1 MYLIRCIVK
10 HIHVWY
16 IVLCKFVFIIYKE
29 ASGGMDMDIPNIL
42 VVEDDREINNLI
54 CEALKK
60 ENYNITQAFDGKEAT
75 EKCTDNIQL
84 IILDLMLPYVDGIEV
99 LRVIREKSNLPV
111 IILSAKE
118 EETDRIIGL
127 SMGADDY
134 MVKPFSVRELT
145 ARVKAQ
151 LRRYINYNEK
161 KEESSVLQY
170 NDLKLDTLN
179 YKAYKAEEEI
189 NLTKKEFELLKL
201 FLSNPN
207 RVFTKANIFNSVWE
221 NEYLNDDNTVMVHIK
236 RLRNKI
242 ERNPNDPKYIVTVWG
257 IGYKLG
263 E

>member
-1 MYLIRCIVK
+1 MFTV
-10 HIHVWY
+10 
-16 IVLCKFVFIIYKE
+16 YKQTC
-29 ASGGMDMDIPNIL
+29 GGMNMDIPNIL
-42 VVEDDREINNLI
+42 IVEDDKEINNLI

-60 ENYNITQAFDGKEAT
+60 ENYSIMQAFDGEEAT
-75 EKCTDNIQL
+75 EKYNANIQL
-84 IILDLMLPYVDGIEV
+84 IILDLMLPFIDGIEV
-99 LRVIREKSNLPV
+99 LRIIREKSNLPV

-134 MVKPFSVRELT
+134 MVKLFSVRELT

-161 KEESSVLQY
+161 KEENSVLQY

-179 YKAYKAEEEI
+179 YKAYKTGEEI

-242 ERNPNDPKYIVTVWG
+242 ESNPNDPKYIITVWG

>member
-1 MYLIRCIVK
+1 
-10 HIHVWY
+10 
-16 IVLCKFVFIIYKE
+16 
-29 ASGGMDMDIPNIL
+29 MDIPNIL
-42 VVEDDREINNLI
+42 VVEDDKEINNLI

-60 ENYNITQAFDGKEAT
+60 ENYNIIQAFDGKEAT
-75 EKCTDNIQL
+75 EKYNDNIQL

-99 LRVIREKSNLPV
+99 LRIIREKSNLPV

-170 NDLKLDTLN
+170 KDLKLDALN
-179 YKAYKAEEEI
+179 YKAYKEEEEI

-207 RVFTKANIFNSVWE
+207 RVFTKAHIFNSVWE